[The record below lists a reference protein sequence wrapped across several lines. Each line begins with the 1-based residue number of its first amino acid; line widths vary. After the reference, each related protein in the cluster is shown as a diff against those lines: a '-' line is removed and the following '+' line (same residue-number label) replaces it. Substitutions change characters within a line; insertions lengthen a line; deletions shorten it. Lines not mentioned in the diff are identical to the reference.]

1 MKELDLLCDYLNDTR
16 VKTKQ
21 TCFDLCFDDVTKAL
35 SIYGVENSLTY
46 INEKTKIGLK
56 KEHFRTLYR
65 RSRKKLGIDSI
76 KIKKK
81 TTSIEEKKGET
92 LNSNNIENRK
102 DKPSFQSKHKNLNKP
117 ALALMDRY
125 SLTDDDL
132 DKLGIVGISDTM
144 TVFDKIKKHCDKI
157 ESDKK
162 MAEFSHL
169 TK

>member
-1 MKELDLLCDYLNDTR
+1 MKELDNFCSHLLDKR
-16 VKTKQ
+16 IKTLQKSV
-21 TCFDLCFDDVTKAL
+21 DICFDDLTSAKDIWEWE
-35 SIYGVENSLTY
+35 SIIDYVF
-46 INEKTKIGLK
+46 EKTSLPLNKQVLINAYYKSNKRLKSGEIRKPNSKINTLET
-56 KEHFRTLYR
+56 KEKIVL
-65 RSRKKLGIDSI
+65 IDS
-76 KIKKK
+76 
-81 TTSIEEKKGET
+81 EKK
-92 LNSNNIENRK
+92 SNTIT
-102 DKPSFQSKHKNLNKP
+102 QSKHKNLNKP
-117 ALALMDRY
+117 ALALIDRY